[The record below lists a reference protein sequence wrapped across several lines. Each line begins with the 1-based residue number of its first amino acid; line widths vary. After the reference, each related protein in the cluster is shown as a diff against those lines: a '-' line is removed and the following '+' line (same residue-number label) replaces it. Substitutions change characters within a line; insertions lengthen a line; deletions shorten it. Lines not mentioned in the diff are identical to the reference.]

1 MKYCVVKNTTVV
13 IDGSSNNDEVMIKN
27 AIGSGYS
34 PLEVEILTSDQ
45 YHKRESELA
54 PAVLPKS
61 ELEILK
67 EQMATNIGALDY
79 ILMNF

>member
-1 MKYCVVKNTTVV
+1 MKYCVVKDTIVV
-13 IDGSSNNDEVMIKN
+13 IDGSNNTDKVMMQN
-27 AIGSGYS
+27 SVGSGYS

-45 YHKRESELA
+45 YRQRESNLA
-54 PAVLPKS
+54 PTVLPKS

-67 EQMATNIGALDY
+67 EQIATNMGALDY